1 MKHADKLFDTLYSG
15 ESCYDTT
22 VPATIRNDIKNIYNH
37 FFYVLVND
45 ETIDEIYNEISSNVK
60 KEIIDFLK
68 TNQMYD
74 NYMEIA
80 NKIIDIAAVSSMEEI
95 KKRLNINTEK

>member
-1 MKHADKLFDTLYSG
+1 MK
-15 ESCYDTT
+15 
-22 VPATIRNDIKNIYNH
+22 
-37 FFYVLVND
+37 
-45 ETIDEIYNEISSNVK
+45 TIDEIYNEISSNVK